1 MVAFQ
6 PRALLVGVALAPA
19 ALLRAALSPA
29 ARRTSAALLVGLIA
43 AGCAAVPREVHEPRQ
58 YPETKLSAGSIT
70 LEVVDSR
77 PAPTSPEVRQ
87 LLLPSDF
94 ETAALG
100 RLNRMLG
107 GQGPAL
113 EVIAYVN
120 DGAALEIADARGE
133 MTRVSV
139 KLDFEVKV
147 KDGPQLRRAQVESS
161 ADLPRDE
168 ATPEEISLLL
178 RSTSLD
184 AFDRYWADAKT
195 TTALNGDLASYG
207 GKQAK

>member
-1 MVAFQ
+1 MSFRAMSFQ
-6 PRALLVGVALAPA
+6 ARLLAGLLFAGV
-19 ALLRAALSPA
+19 
-29 ARRTSAALLVGLIA
+29 
-43 AGCAAVPREVHEPRQ
+43 AGCASVPREVHEPRP
-58 YPETKLSAGSIT
+58 YPETKLSAGSVT

-77 PAPTSPEVRQ
+77 PAPTSPEERQ

-94 ETAALG
+94 EATALS

-120 DGAALEIADARGE
+120 DGAALEIADQRGE
-133 MTRVSV
+133 MTRISV

-147 KDGPQLRRAQVESS
+147 KDGPQLRRATAESS
-161 ADLPRDE
+161 SDLPRNE
-168 ATPEEISLLL
+168 ATPEEINLLL

-184 AFDRYWADAKT
+184 AFDRYWANDKT

-207 GKQAK
+207 SKQAK